1 MPRKLPPNVEK
12 NVVKGHVYFSY
23 RVGKGPR
30 IKLPNDP
37 SSDEFKLAY
46 TAAIAGDVKVRPT
59 LAADTARS
67 IGALITS
74 YLSSDDF
81 MSLGQSSKSGYRGRM
96 DQIKREHGHRAVA
109 GLTKER
115 IEEKILR
122 PLSNR
127 PGAKLDT
134 LKKLRILIRHAKED
148 LKWIASDPSDG
159 IKRGKSKEIRSW
171 TDVEMAAYEKRWP
184 FGTRQRA
191 AYELMLNVGSAR
203 TDTHLTTWVQADAAD
218 FEYVRRKTGV
228 SVAVEKATSLK
239 IALDALKRVH
249 VCILTTEY
257 GKPFTVDGFSGWMR
271 DAIKAAGITDL
282 KCQPHG
288 LRKTFGRLLADAGA
302 TSHEI
307 MAAMGHLTLAEA
319 ERYTREADRRR
330 GGRRAIVKLEDHKAN
345 RTSQTS
351 SESLGKSENN
361 VVKSKAKEVQWR
373 SLGESNPCF
382 SLERAAS

>member
-1 MPRKLPPNVEK
+1 MPRKLPPNVEE

-96 DQIKREHGHRAVA
+96 DQIKRKHGHRAVA
-109 GLTKER
+109 GLPKER
-115 IEEKILR
+115 IAEKILR

-159 IKRGKSKEIRSW
+159 IKRGTSKE
-171 TDVEMAAYEKRWP
+171 
-184 FGTRQRA
+184 
-191 AYELMLNVGSAR
+191 
-203 TDTHLTTWVQADAAD
+203 
-218 FEYVRRKTGV
+218 
-228 SVAVEKATSLK
+228 
-239 IALDALKRVH
+239 
-249 VCILTTEY
+249 
-257 GKPFTVDGFSGWMR
+257 
-271 DAIKAAGITDL
+271 
-282 KCQPHG
+282 
-288 LRKTFGRLLADAGA
+288 
-302 TSHEI
+302 
-307 MAAMGHLTLAEA
+307 
-319 ERYTREADRRR
+319 
-330 GGRRAIVKLEDHKAN
+330 
-345 RTSQTS
+345 
-351 SESLGKSENN
+351 
-361 VVKSKAKEVQWR
+361 
-373 SLGESNPCF
+373 
-382 SLERAAS
+382 